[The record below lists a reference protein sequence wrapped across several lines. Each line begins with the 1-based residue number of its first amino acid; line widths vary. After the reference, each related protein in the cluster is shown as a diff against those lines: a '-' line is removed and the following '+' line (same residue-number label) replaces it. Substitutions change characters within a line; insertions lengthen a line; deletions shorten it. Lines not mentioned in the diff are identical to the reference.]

1 VPARAARPDR
11 LAAARS
17 AKMAQGATTRD
28 AILASCLRLFARH
41 GFSSTSIDMIASG
54 VGLTKGAIYWHF
66 DGKDALF
73 EAILEMI
80 RARWQ
85 EAVLRQVSAGTPAP
99 ERLRQLF
106 DGYARLF
113 TATPEICLFLQR
125 VLLENDDT
133 YSPRVARVFR
143 QTASVVAGILEDGKR
158 TGHFR
163 KDVDSQHMARLVL
176 ASISGSSQ
184 QHLVTPSVTLEALL
198 DEARAMT
205 LARVA
210 SARRRQ
216 A

>member
-17 AKMAQGATTRD
+17 AKVAQGAVTRE

-41 GFSSTSIDMIASG
+41 GFTSTSIDMIASA

-73 EAILEMI
+73 DAILDLI

-85 EAVLRQVSAGTPAP
+85 RTVLAQVSPGAPAP
-99 ERLRQLF
+99 ERLHQLF
-106 DGYARLF
+106 HGYARLF

-125 VLLENDDT
+125 VLLENDAT

-143 QTASVVAGILEDGKR
+143 QTAAVVAGILEDGKR

-163 KDVDSQHMARLVL
+163 KDADSQHVARVVL
-176 ASISGSSQ
+176 ASISGASQ
-184 QHLVTPSVTLEALL
+184 QHLVAPSVTLEALL

-210 SARRRQ
+210 VPKRR
-216 A
+216 